1 MTDVSRDP
9 DADAIPEQFRIR
21 QDKRERLLAEG
32 HEPYPAE
39 VARTHTLA
47 ELRAAYPDLPTDSAT
62 GEQVGVAGR
71 VIFARNSGNCASR
84 PCKRVTERS
93 CRP

>member
-39 VARTHTLA
+39 VPRTHTLGD
-47 ELRAAYPDLPTDSAT
+47 LRAA
-62 GEQVGVAGR
+62 
-71 VIFARNSGNCASR
+71 
-84 PCKRVTERS
+84 
-93 CRP
+93 